1 MSYDVHIQLVSAGQ
15 YKGTKFYSFGPGRS
29 VAVRGIQAL
38 VNMFA
43 KYLLT
48 PVGSDYTDPSYGTP
62 LASLLGSNVTP
73 DGAQDVLQLSVE
85 KTVSAIQGWQRT
97 REVPPDERL
106 LSATITGFIEIAAAP
121 GFAAQVYIQN
131 VSGQGLKVLLPT
143 LAVQS

>member
-1 MSYDVHIQLVSAGQ
+1 MPYDVNLQLVSASQ

-29 VAVRGIQAL
+29 VAVRGIQTL

-48 PVGSDYTDPSYGTP
+48 PIGSDHTDLSVGTQ

-73 DGAQDVLQLSVE
+73 DDAQDVLQLSVE
-85 KTVSAIQGWQRT
+85 KTVNAIQGWQRT

-106 LSATITGFIEIAAAP
+106 LSATITGFAEIPSAP
-121 GFAAQVYIQN
+121 GFAAQIYIQN
-131 VSGQGLKVLLPT
+131 VAGQGLTVLLPT
-143 LAVQS
+143 LTILS